1 MKKVLFLIVLIFGIS
16 SVTARDTYS
25 HDISILPVAAQ
36 TMVKDNFKSKV
47 NHIKIDKE
55 WGKVSEYDVVLM
67 DGTEISFD
75 HNGNWKDIEVSIKSS
90 VPQRFV
96 PAAITTYV
104 KQNHKKAH
112 IIGIEK
118 KKSGY
123 EVELSNGIE
132 MKFSSDGKF
141 LRYDN

>member
-1 MKKVLFLIVLIFGIS
+1 MKKILFLILLILGIS

-25 HDISILPVAAQ
+25 HDISVLPVAAQ
-36 TMVKDNFKSKV
+36 TIVKDNFKAKV

-75 HNGNWKDIEVSIKSS
+75 QKGNWKDIEVNIKRS
-90 VPQRFV
+90 VPERFV
-96 PAAITTYV
+96 PAAITTYL